1 MGTALGG
8 VQGSLRAGL
17 TPLGLP
23 SPASGS
29 GLPLNYR
36 PGFLCTDGAG
46 AWLGGEGGM
55 PIVKKWE
62 IKLSGRP

>member
-1 MGTALGG
+1 MSNHFALE
-8 VQGSLRAGL
+8 VVELDTNLYQDTL
-17 TPLGLP
+17 
-23 SPASGS
+23 
-29 GLPLNYR
+29 